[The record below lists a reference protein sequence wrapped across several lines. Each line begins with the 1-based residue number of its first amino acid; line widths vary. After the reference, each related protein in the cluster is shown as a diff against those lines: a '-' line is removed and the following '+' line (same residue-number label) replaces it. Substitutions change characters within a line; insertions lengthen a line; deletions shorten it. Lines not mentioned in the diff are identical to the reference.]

1 MNSCYA
7 DFHIHIGRTKSNKP
21 VKITGSKSLTLSS
34 ILKEAQTRKG
44 LDMIGVID
52 CHVPE
57 VIAEIEESIVSGFA
71 HELRDG
77 GIRFS
82 SLTLILGTEIEIY
95 DENCHG
101 PIHVLVYLPDLAK
114 MKHFSEWLK
123 HRMKNITLSSQR
135 IYEKAVVIQE
145 KTRELGGIFIPA
157 HVFTPFKS
165 VYGKGVHQSMSEVF
179 DLNQIDGIELGLSSN
194 TKMADQIHELH
205 KFPYLTNSDAHSLQK
220 IAREYQLVTVKEASF
235 LEWKKALNDE
245 EGRRIKA
252 NFGLSPKLGKYY
264 VTICSRCH
272 TPVHQIPCETC
283 GGQEVVKGVSN
294 RIQELSS
301 PVTSTER
308 PPYIHHIPL
317 DFLPGLGPK
326 TFERLLM
333 IFGTEMNIL
342 HHVSESDLAEVV
354 GKTLAHLIVLSR
366 SGELDIKQGGGGT
379 FGKVIY

>member
-7 DFHIHIGRTKSNKP
+7 DFHIHIGRTRSNKP

-34 ILKEAQTRKG
+34 ILKEAGIRKG
-44 LDMIGVID
+44 LNMIGVID

-57 VIAEIEESIVSGFA
+57 VIAEIEESIVSGLSY
-71 HELRDG
+71 ELRDG
-77 GIRFS
+77 GIRFNT
-82 SLTLILGTEIEIY
+82 LTLILGTEIEIY
-95 DENCHG
+95 DKNCHG

-123 HRMKNITLSSQR
+123 HRMKNVTLSSQR

-145 KTRELGGIFIPA
+145 KIRELEGVFIPA

-165 VYGKGVHQSMSEVF
+165 VYGKGVHRSISEVF
-179 DLNQIDGIELGLSSN
+179 DLSQIDGVELGLSSD
-194 TKMADQIHELH
+194 TKMADQLHELH
-205 KFPYLTNSDAHSLQK
+205 NFPYLTNSDAHSLQK
-220 IAREYQLVTVKEASF
+220 IAREYQLLTVKEASF
-235 LEWKKALNDE
+235 LEWKKALNG
-245 EGRRIKA
+245 EGGRGIKA

-264 VTICSRCH
+264 VTLCSRCH

-301 PVTSTER
+301 AVSFPER

-317 DFLPGLGPK
+317 DFLPGLGAK
-326 TFERLLM
+326 TYERLLM
-333 IFGTEMNIL
+333 TFGTEMNIL
-342 HHVSESDLAEVV
+342 HHVCESDLAEVV

-366 SGELDIKQGGGGT
+366 SGELEIKQGGGGSY
-379 FGKVIY
+379 GKVIY